1 VNQASKV
8 DNGGAGSGNFGH
20 AGRPGQQGGSASD
33 KASAATDAAYSAPAK
48 TKQQMLKK
56 HKLIKAAAKAHS
68 AAAKAAKDGAE
79 QKYHEDEALMLEESA
94 TRMLDRYYENRINN
108 RFHSFVTNGD
118 SIMTAE
124 QKQAVINDL
133 ITNCSCTFSESDRK
147 LMENMSDGMLDK
159 CKKMMGKVQNTDKR
173 NKELEA
179 QVTNA
184 GQQQPTGEPAK
195 QQPQSEPQPI
205 TLNQLPVELQQ
216 MIAYGKRAMD
226 KDKSELITRLVA
238 NVAEDK
244 RQAKIDSL
252 SKKSIMDLEEL
263 VELLPPVRNQ
273 ATIDGILD
281 YQYQP
286 PQDYSGAG
294 AGQVINRGNS
304 GVKVEPLGIPV
315 MDFTPVAS

>member
-1 VNQASKV
+1 
-8 DNGGAGSGNFGH
+8 
-20 AGRPGQQGGSASD
+20 
-33 KASAATDAAYSAPAK
+33 
-48 TKQQMLKK
+48 
-56 HKLIKAAAKAHS
+56 
-68 AAAKAAKDGAE
+68 
-79 QKYHEDEALMLEESA
+79 
-94 TRMLDRYYENRINN
+94 
-108 RFHSFVTNGD
+108 
-118 SIMTAE
+118 
-124 QKQAVINDL
+124 
-133 ITNCSCTFSESDRK
+133 
-147 LMENMSDGMLDK
+147 
-159 CKKMMGKVQNTDKR
+159 
-173 NKELEA
+173 
-179 QVTNA
+179 
-184 GQQQPTGEPAK
+184 
-195 QQPQSEPQPI
+195 
-205 TLNQLPVELQQ
+205 

-273 ATIDGILD
+273 AAIIDGILD